1 MSLEQTTITQ
11 AREQWGGSAAAMV
24 QRLVAFDGPPDHFL
38 MQLLATQCHLGQA
51 VAGSLV
57 RLTPPPPEGPR
68 EISSPAV
75 AAPSSGDTRSTANP
89 QANAAGAPVGAEI
102 VSVFPPVPATGS
114 PPSWLAH
121 AVELATREALGDETR
136 VHRLQA
142 TSADRGRAVVHHL
155 ILVPV
160 KTPGNFTGV
169 VAFLLDTDEAQAV
182 DTRRQRLELGV
193 SLLSL
198 YEMRQV
204 LQQRNAE
211 LRGLSTATRV
221 LAASNDHARFRAAA
235 IALCNEIAARWKA
248 DRVSLGLLSGRYV
261 KLKAMSQTEHLSR
274 KMTLVGAI
282 ESAME
287 ECLDQDTEVLYPVP
301 PEATLVNRAAQEL
314 STRHGPASVCSLPL
328 RRHGEVIGVV
338 SVERQIDQPMSV
350 EEVAFLR
357 MACDLFTSRMAELA
371 ATDRWFG
378 ARLADATGRGLA
390 GVVGPKHTWA
400 KVTAAAL
407 LAGVLALVFVPG
419 TIRVEAPFTFQA
431 VTQRSIPAPFEGY
444 LETVE
449 AQPDDVVEAGAVLAT
464 LNTAELRAELS
475 RLEAERLGYEKEAK
489 RSARAGEQV
498 ERQIAEAR
506 VANVEAQ
513 LDWLAWQ
520 IEHAVIRAPIAGT
533 VVVGDLKQQLGAP
546 VAKGDVLFE
555 VAPLSELRAELWVAD
570 DKIGDVPPEGAAGRL
585 VAAAHPGSKLGFEVE
600 RINPIAE
607 VIDGN
612 NVFRV
617 RVKLLETRPWAKPGI
632 EGVAKIDAGR
642 APIGWVWTR
651 DAVNWLRMKLWI

>member
-1 MSLEQTTITQ
+1 MSLEQTTTTQ
-11 AREQWGGSAAAMV
+11 TGERWGGTTAAMV
-24 QRLVAFDGPPDHFL
+24 QRLVAFDGPPEHFL
-38 MQLLATQCHLGQA
+38 MQLLATQCQLGQA
-51 VAGSLV
+51 VAGSVV
-57 RLTPPPPEGPR
+57 RLTA
-68 EISSPAV
+68 PAEV
-75 AAPSSGDTRSTANP
+75 AADVTADSTSTP
-89 QANAAGAPVGAEI
+89 NAEATPKKLPGPGAEI
-102 VSVFPPVPATGS
+102 VAVFPPTPATGS

-121 AVELATREALGDETR
+121 AVELATRAPLGGDTQ

-142 TSADRGRAVVHHL
+142 TSADQGQAVVHHL

-160 KTPGNFTGV
+160 QTPGNFTGV
-169 VAFLLDTDEAQAV
+169 VTFLLDTDDPTAV
-182 DTRRQRLELGV
+182 DARRQRIELGV

-204 LQQRNAE
+204 LQQREAD

-221 LAASNDHARFRAAA
+221 LAASNDHPRFRAAA
-235 IALCNEIAARWKA
+235 MALCNEIAARWRA

-261 KLKAMSQTEHLSR
+261 KLRAMSQTEHLNR

-287 ECLDQDTEVLYPVP
+287 ECLDQDIEVLHPVP
-301 PEATLVNRAAQEL
+301 PEATLVNRAALEL
-314 STRHGPASVCSLPL
+314 STKHGPASVCSLPL
-328 RRHGEVIGVV
+328 RRAGEVIGAVT
-338 SVERQIDQPMSV
+338 VERPVETPMSV

-371 ATDRWFG
+371 DTDRWFG
-378 ARLADATGRGLA
+378 ARLADATKHGLA
-390 GVVGPKHTWA
+390 GLLGPQHTWA
-400 KVTAAAL
+400 KLAAVAL
-407 LAGVLALVFVPG
+407 LAGVLALIFVPG
-419 TIRVEAPFTFQA
+419 TIRVEAPFKFQA

-475 RLEAERLGYEKEAK
+475 RLQAERLGHEKEAK
-489 RSARAGEQV
+489 RAARAGEQV
-498 ERQIAEAR
+498 ERQIAEAQ
-506 VANVEAQ
+506 AATVEAQ
-513 LDWLAWQ
+513 LDWLRWQ
-520 IEHAVIRAPIAGT
+520 IDHAALRAPIAGT
-533 VVVGDLKQQLGAP
+533 VVVGDLKQKLGAP

-555 VAPLSELRAELWVAD
+555 VAPLRELRAELWVAD
-570 DKIGDVPPEGAAGRL
+570 DKIGDVPRKGARGRL
-585 VAAAHPGSKLGFEVE
+585 AAAAHPGTKLDFEVE

-617 RVKLLETRPWAKPGI
+617 RVKLLDTQPWAKPGI
-632 EGVAKIDAGR
+632 EGVAKIDAGE

-651 DAVNWLRMKLWI
+651 DAVNWLRMKLWL